1 MSKKRW
7 SWKKKLAVSVL
18 VVFFIVVIG
27 FGVLAFYGLMG
38 LLEMTTPRVY
48 AFPSVAELNE
58 AQRNRLDWIQTAFLS
73 PSPIPESARDIHT
86 VAITGLD
93 PIMFA
98 TFSLPSWEE
107 ARKFAERFAGVPIS
121 KFRDGKTSRLYSF
134 NGPTI
139 RRGEHKVPE
148 WWDLKDVKRSIYN
161 EHFGFFMVIDL
172 DTNRLEWKGRIELKQ
187 CLVKLG
193 LLLEDLKQVI
203 GEVEA
208 REPEQWLPGLE
219 QLIKDL
225 ERSAEESIEWIPL
238 GLE

>member
-18 VVFFIVVIG
+18 VVFLTGIAGCGALVFHIT
-27 FGVLAFYGLMG
+27 MG
-38 LLEMTTPRVY
+38 WREMATPKVWT
-48 AFPSVAELNE
+48 FPSVVE
-58 AQRNRLDWIQTAFLS
+58 ADEEQIEEVVTLLQVE
-73 PSPIPESARDIHT
+73 IPESARDIY
-86 VAITGLD
+86 ITRQPGLRD
-93 PIMFA
+93 LLAFA

-148 WWDLKDVKRSIYN
+148 WWDLKDVKRSIYH

-172 DTNRLEWKGRIELKQ
+172 DTNRVY
-187 CLVKLG
+187 LV
-193 LLLEDLKQVI
+193 
-203 GEVEA
+203 
-208 REPEQWLPGLE
+208 RW
-219 QLIKDL
+219 
-225 ERSAEESIEWIPL
+225 
-238 GLE
+238 